1 MTTYQLVGFNVRMSP
16 VRQPEA
22 TRAKILET
30 ALELFHQRTFSGT
43 SVNEIVEK
51 AGITKGALF
60 HHFKGKNE
68 LGYAV
73 VDELLRE
80 EVRAIWKE
88 NLLTATDPVTA
99 LLGILQQLGSRIREN
114 PEMLRCGCPINN
126 LTQEMSSVD
135 DGFRRRLQVVYAE
148 WFAAIE
154 SALRAGIEAGTV
166 RPDLDPRCAET
177 TLVAL
182 FEGSVGLIKVH
193 QSLEFMQSLD
203 VGITA
208 FLEGLRP

>member
-1 MTTYQLVGFNVRMSP
+1 MSP

-22 TRAKILET
+22 TRAKILEA

-68 LGYAV
+68 LGYAI
-73 VDELLRE
+73 VDEILRE
-80 EVRAIWKE
+80 EVRTIWREK
-88 NLLTATDPVTA
+88 LLNSTDPVTS
-99 LLGILQQLGSRIREN
+99 LHLILQGLAGQLRAN

-126 LTQEMSSVD
+126 LTQEMSSMD
-135 DGFRRRLQVVYAE
+135 DGFRQRLQALYSE

-154 SALRAGIEAGTV
+154 SALLSGIAAGTV
-166 RPDLDPRCAET
+166 RADLDARSTAT

-182 FEGSVGLIKVH
+182 FEGSIGLIKVH
-193 QSLEFMQSLD
+193 QTLEFMESLN
-203 VGITA
+203 VGIVA

>member
-1 MTTYQLVGFNVRMSP
+1 MSSL
-16 VRQPEA
+16 RQPEI

-30 ALELFHQRTFSGT
+30 ALELFHHRTFGGT

-73 VDELLRE
+73 VDELLRAE
-80 EVRAIWKE
+80 IKAIWEEK
-88 NLLTATDPVTA
+88 LLGTTDPITDLRTV
-99 LLGILQQLGSRIREN
+99 LQGLAGQMREN

-135 DGFRRRLQVVYAE
+135 EGFRQRLQLVYAD
-148 WFAAIE
+148 WCAAIE
-154 SALRAGIEAGTV
+154 AALRSGIAAGTV
-166 RPDLDPRCAET
+166 RANVDPRSTAT
-177 TLVAL
+177 TIVAL

-193 QSLEFMQSLD
+193 QSLEFMDKLA
-203 VGITA
+203 VGIVQ

>member
-1 MTTYQLVGFNVRMSP
+1 M
-16 VRQPEA
+16 
-22 TRAKILET
+22 ET
-30 ALELFHQRTFSGT
+30 ALELFHHRTFGGT

-73 VDELLRE
+73 VDELLRAE
-80 EVRAIWKE
+80 IKAIWEEK
-88 NLLTATDPVTA
+88 LLGTTDPITDLRTV
-99 LLGILQQLGSRIREN
+99 LQGLAGQMREN

-135 DGFRRRLQVVYAE
+135 EGFRQRLQLVYAD
-148 WFAAIE
+148 WCAAIE
-154 SALRAGIEAGTV
+154 AALRSGIAAGTV
-166 RPDLDPRCAET
+166 RANVDPRSTAT
-177 TLVAL
+177 TIVAL

-193 QSLEFMQSLD
+193 QSLEFMDKLA
-203 VGITA
+203 VGIVQ

>member
-1 MTTYQLVGFNVRMSP
+1 MTP
-16 VRQPEA
+16 VRQPET
-22 TRAKILET
+22 TRARILET
-30 ALELFHQRTFSGT
+30 ALELFHHRTFGGT

-73 VDELLRE
+73 VDELLRA
-80 EVRAIWKE
+80 EVKAIWEEK
-88 NLLTATDPVTA
+88 LLGTTDPVTD
-99 LLGILQQLGSRIREN
+99 LRKILQGLAGQMREN
-114 PEMLRCGCPINN
+114 PEMLCCGCPINN

-135 DGFRRRLQVVYAE
+135 DGFRRRLQVIYAD
-148 WFAAIE
+148 WFAAVE
-154 SALRAGIEAGTV
+154 AAFRSGIAEGTV
-166 RPDLDPRCAET
+166 RANIDPRSTAT

-193 QSLEFMQSLD
+193 PSLEFMDTLAG
-203 VGITA
+203 GIIH

>member
-1 MTTYQLVGFNVRMSP
+1 MSP

-22 TRAKILET
+22 TRAKILQT
-30 ALELFHQRTFSGT
+30 AFELFHQRTFSGT

-60 HHFKGKNE
+60 HHFKGKLE

-80 EVRAIWKE
+80 EIRLSWDEKLK
-88 NLLTATDPVTA
+88 NTDDPITR
-99 LLGILQQLGSRIREN
+99 LREILRGFADEMRES
-114 PEMLRCGCPINN
+114 PEMLCCGCPVNN
-126 LTQEMSSVD
+126 LTQEMSSID
-135 DGFRRRLQVVYAE
+135 DTFRQKLQTVYAD
-148 WFAAIE
+148 WIGAIE
-154 SALRAGIEAGTV
+154 NALRIGIEAGTV
-166 RPDLDPRCAET
+166 RSDISPSS
-177 TLVAL
+177 VAATIVAI

-193 QSLEFMQSLD
+193 QTLEFMDHLAK
-203 VGITA
+203 GIPV